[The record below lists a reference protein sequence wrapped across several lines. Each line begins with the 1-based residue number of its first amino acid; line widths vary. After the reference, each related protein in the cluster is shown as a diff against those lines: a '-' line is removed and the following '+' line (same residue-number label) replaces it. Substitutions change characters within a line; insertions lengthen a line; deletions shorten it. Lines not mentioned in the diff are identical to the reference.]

1 MSAFVSVRRGLLGS
15 ALAVGMATASA
26 SAADLPVRAAP
37 APAPV
42 YAPVATYNWSGFY
55 VGGHVGYGWADFDFR
70 DPYVKITA
78 PGLGGLLPGG
88 GLFVGL
94 PLARE
99 FDGDGVLGGAQ
110 VGVNA
115 QIGAL
120 VVGMEGDF
128 SWTDLD
134 GEFRSTFGPAAIAG
148 IGVLRTSEG
157 VSAELDWLATVRG
170 RVGWAVDRFLVYGTA
185 GVAFGQ
191 IEGAGD
197 ITITSG
203 ANRLTVAASEQ
214 NTHVGWTAG
223 FGVEGMI
230 TPNLSAK
237 LEYLYANLGWENYEG
252 PAVISSPAGTLV
264 GGVPGG
270 LSVALGGD
278 FKAEVHTVKAGLNYR
293 FNLFG
298 M

>member
-1 MSAFVSVRRGLLGS
+1 MRHILLS
-15 ALAVGMATASA
+15 TTAAMLAVAAMPAG
-26 SAADLPVRAAP
+26 AADLPVRI

-42 YAPVATYNWSGFY
+42 YAPVPVYTWSGFY
-55 VGGHVGYGWADFDFR
+55 VGGHAGYGWSHFDFR
-70 DPYVKITA
+70 DPSAKITA
-78 PGLGGLLPGG
+78 PGLLGVLPGG
-88 GLFVGL
+88 TLSLGL

-99 FDGDGVLGGAQ
+99 FDGDGFVGGAQ
-110 VGVNA
+110 AGVNA
-115 QIGAL
+115 QVGAL

-134 GEFRSTFGPAAIAG
+134 GEFRSTFGPAALG
-148 IGVLRTSEG
+148 GVGVLRSSEG

-191 IEGAGD
+191 LEGAGD

-203 ANRLTVAASEQ
+203 VDALSLSASDR

-223 FGVEGMI
+223 AGIEGMI
-230 TPNLSAK
+230 TPNLSVK
-237 LEYLYANLGWENYEG
+237 LEYLYADLGWESYEG
-252 PAVISSPAGTLV
+252 PALISGPAGAFV

-278 FKAEVHTVKAGLNYR
+278 FKAEVHTVRAGLNYR
-293 FNLFG
+293 LNLFG